1 MLARYCWHRL
11 THPTA
16 GGFCERTPHRFVMGS
31 PSARQAGI
39 LTSSSQ
45 PQLSEM
51 VNAAGAKQQIAPP
64 DILEKPLENSLFKG
78 AQFWLSK
85 LRLPKLLLEALA
97 IIIFLL
103 SV

>member
-1 MLARYCWHRL
+1 MA
-11 THPTA
+11 
-16 GGFCERTPHRFVMGS
+16 F
-31 PSARQAGI
+31 
-39 LTSSSQ
+39 
-45 PQLSEM
+45 
-51 VNAAGAKQQIAPP
+51 AAGAKRQTTPP
-64 DILEKPLENSLFKG
+64 DVLEKPLENSLFKG